1 MSTEQVGSHEAKDR
15 ADNRKSPYSEA
26 FKKFIVSG
34 WAPYSEVPP
43 ERLAAADWIPARWA
57 SLREAFPGAT
67 LVIPAGPY
75 KVRSNDCDYRFR
87 PHSTFAWV
95 TGLGEDREPDAVAV
109 VSPDDVLLYF
119 RPRCPRT
126 DEEFYASSRYG
137 EMWVGQRDSLEE
149 MAARVGFPCR
159 DLHQLRDELSGI
171 VGLRVV
177 READPEITSMVDE
190 LRGGQAQDAAVTVA
204 RGRVPG
210 SGQFHLRVRVAGL
223 MQSGVRKGDAVIDP
237 PVGASR
243 VRAGGEHVGEGT
255 INGGRVAGRHLAQRP
270 RDPQPAGWQHGAP
283 QRRPPAHP
291 LLHRHGEHPA
301 PVGDQ
306 RQRRVELLAVTDQVG
321 VRPGVRRSEDVVE
334 HGPSLAGSRLALS
347 SQNR

>member
-1 MSTEQVGSHEAKDR
+1 MSTEQVDSHEAKDR
-15 ADNRKSPYSEA
+15 TDNRKSPYSEA

-43 ERLAAADWIPARWA
+43 ERLAAADWTPARWA

-109 VSPDDVLLYF
+109 VSPTSVCLYF

-159 DLHQLRDELSGI
+159 DLRQLKDELSGV

-177 READPEITSMVDE
+177 READPEITAMIDE
-190 LRGGQAQDAAVTVA
+190 LRGGQAQDADAELFRTLSELRLVKDDFN
-204 RGRVPG
+204 G
-210 SGQFHLRVRVAGL
+210 SD
-223 MQSGVRKGDAVIDP
+223 RK
-237 PVGASR
+237 S
-243 VRAGGEHVGEGT
+243 
-255 INGGRVAGRHLAQRP
+255 
-270 RDPQPAGWQHGAP
+270 
-283 QRRPPAHP
+283 
-291 LLHRHGEHPA
+291 
-301 PVGDQ
+301 
-306 RQRRVELLAVTDQVG
+306 
-321 VRPGVRRSEDVVE
+321 VV
-334 HGPSLAGSRLALS
+334 
-347 SQNR
+347 

>member
-1 MSTEQVGSHEAKDR
+1 MSAEQVDSHEAKDR

-57 SLREAFPGAT
+57 SLRETFPGAT

-109 VSPDDVLLYF
+109 VSPTGVCLYF

-137 EMWVGQRDSLEE
+137 EMWVGQ
-149 MAARVGFPCR
+149 
-159 DLHQLRDELSGI
+159 I
-171 VGLRVV
+171 
-177 READPEITSMVDE
+177 
-190 LRGGQAQDAAVTVA
+190 
-204 RGRVPG
+204 GR
-210 SGQFHLRVRVAGL
+210 A
-223 MQSGVRKGDAVIDP
+223 
-237 PVGASR
+237 
-243 VRAGGEHVGEGT
+243 HV
-255 INGGRVAGRHLAQRP
+255 
-270 RDPQPAGWQHGAP
+270 
-283 QRRPPAHP
+283 
-291 LLHRHGEHPA
+291 
-301 PVGDQ
+301 
-306 RQRRVELLAVTDQVG
+306 
-321 VRPGVRRSEDVVE
+321 
-334 HGPSLAGSRLALS
+334 
-347 SQNR
+347 